1 MRMSI
6 KIRFRR
12 KQRCSLTT
20 KIMKLKNL
28 LSGLLAVLTV
38 PITPLLLACL
48 FTTTAVGQQPPRPP
62 RPPSVQGQTPIGTMN
77 GEPVTANDLILMIN
91 TDSPFMPPLDGS
103 PAPILQQFENQYP
116 ANPTATPSAPVIP
129 PKPPA
134 PGFSEQITNLMRTG
148 QEWLFRS
155 VLDTIIRPLM
165 PILTFLAWMI
175 ASFVLIVAFIRRF
188 HDNRGLGPEQL
199 VAWGIR
205 TVIFM
210 VIIGASPF
218 IIDAITITGKFFA
231 RPMRG
236 YNRQLVTEFDE
247 KMKQY
252 VKNNFAV
259 EDPNELLAERLPNGE
274 PGMVGI
280 ITDKESSVKDI
291 TSQMNILGWDMPRMF
306 TFMVIGQNIIKFG
319 AIFLS
324 VAGLFILIGLKLTAP
339 VLSAFG
345 FDEKFANQIFYPF
358 CWGVGTFALAF
369 PIVKEVTLYICY
381 GIGLLALSI
390 YNGES
395 VFSLDP
401 TTATI
406 ITNGNYDPASSALIV
421 TAMFFVSSLCFIL
434 VPWLSYRVLRGQVY
448 EGVSQV
454 SMGWML
460 STLGT
465 ALETYGVVAGAALHR
480 QAENTQIQ
488 GIYNAEQAA
497 AKKALEAANQSTDAR
512 LVSSVAGV
520 EGGLVTN
527 LGQIRANQ
535 VTQTLLAEANK
546 TFGIASSSA
555 ATRREITGMQ
565 AEAQGVQDGR
575 IFDAAKET
583 NLRSQGMLQNFGMM
597 KYEFI
602 PGGTSI
608 AGTTVPIRK
617 GVELY
622 DWSHGQH
629 VMQEANKRMNST
641 TLDNAA
647 SHNTNTQNVAD
658 QKVEASNTYQSEIN
672 RAYETQAS
680 QNIAAIDRGSGIAA
694 SSSRQGAGIQLSG
707 IRRSADMEKVANQLN
722 FEGRTEAAAINQTAA
737 TEAARLRMV
746 STVVT
751 GFFRDMDR
759 RLDEMKPKY

>member
-1 MRMSI
+1 MKVKYISRG
-6 KIRFRR
+6 
-12 KQRCSLTT
+12 TT
-20 KIMKLKNL
+20 AA
-28 LSGLLAVLTV
+28 LALFL
-38 PITPLLLACL
+38 TPLLYACL
-48 FTTTAVGQQPPRPP
+48 VTTAAGQRPRPP
-62 RPPSVQGQTPIGTMN
+62 RPPRVEGQTPIGTIN
-77 GEPVTANDLILMIN
+77 GQPVTANDLILTIN
-91 TDSPFMPPLDGS
+91 PASPFMPPLDGS
-103 PAPILQQFENQYP
+103 PAPALQQFENQYP
-116 ANPTATPSAPVIP
+116 ANPTATPQPGPVIP
-129 PKPPA
+129 PKPAA
-134 PGFSEQITNLMRTG
+134 PSFSEQIKNLMLTG
-148 QEWLFRS
+148 QQWLFRS
-155 VLDTIIRPLM
+155 VLDAIVKPLM
-165 PILTFLAWMI
+165 PILMFLAWII
-175 ASFVLIVAFIRRF
+175 ASFVLILAFIRRF

-205 TVIFM
+205 TIIFM
-210 VIIGASPF
+210 VVIGASPF
-218 IIDAITITGKFFA
+218 IIDALTVTGKFFA
-231 RPMRG
+231 RPVRA
-236 YNRQLVTEFDE
+236 YNRSLVAEFDE

-252 VKNNFAV
+252 VKANFAV

-274 PGMVGI
+274 PGLVGI

-291 TSQMNILGWDMPRMF
+291 TSEMNILGWDMPRMF

-324 VAGLFILIGLKLTAP
+324 LAGLFILIGLKLAAP

-358 CWGVGTFALAF
+358 CWGVATFALAF
-369 PIVKEVTLYICY
+369 PIVKEVTLYVCY

-421 TAMFFVSSLCFIL
+421 TILFFVSSLCFIL

-448 EGVSQV
+448 EGVSQI

-460 STLGT
+460 SSLGT
-465 ALETYGVVAGAALHR
+465 ALETYGLVAGAALHR

-488 GIYNAEQAA
+488 GIYNAEQTA
-497 AKKALEAANQSTDAR
+497 AKKALEAANQSTEAR

-535 VTQTLLAEANK
+535 VTQTLMAEANK
-546 TFGIASSSA
+546 SFGMLSSSA
-555 ATRREITGMQ
+555 ATRREIAGMN
-565 AEAQGVQDGR
+565 AEAQGAQDGR

-583 NLRSQGMLQNFGMM
+583 SLRSQGMLQNFGMM

-602 PGGTSI
+602 PGGSSI

-622 DWSHGQH
+622 DWSNDQH

-641 TLDNAA
+641 TLDNTALQ
-647 SHNTNTQNVAD
+647 NNNTQNVAE
-658 QKVEASNTYQSEIN
+658 QKIGASNTYQSDIN
-672 RAYETQAS
+672 SALEGQAS
-680 QNIAAIDRGSGIAA
+680 QNIAAINQGSGIAA

-707 IRRSADMEKVANQLN
+707 IRRSADIERGANQLN
-722 FEGRTEAAAINQTAA
+722 FEGRSEAATINQTAA
-737 TEAARLRMV
+737 IEAARLRMV

-759 RLDEMKPKY
+759 RLEEMKPKY

>member
-1 MRMSI
+1 MKIKSI
-6 KIRFRR
+6 SRGTAAALAI
-12 KQRCSLTT
+12 
-20 KIMKLKNL
+20 L
-28 LSGLLAVLTV
+28 L
-38 PITPLLLACL
+38 TPLLFACL
-48 FTTTAVGQQPPRPP
+48 NPTTAAGQRPRPP
-62 RPPSVQGQTPIGTMN
+62 RPPRVEGQTPIGTMN
-77 GEPVTANDLILMIN
+77 GQPVTANDLILMVN
-91 TDSPFMPPLDGS
+91 SDSPFMPPLDGS
-103 PAPILQQFENQYP
+103 PAPVLRQFETQYP
-116 ANPTATPSAPVIP
+116 ANPTATPPPAPVLP

-134 PGFSEQITNLMRTG
+134 PGFSEQIRNLMRTG
-148 QEWLFRS
+148 QEWLFKS
-155 VLDTIIRPLM
+155 VLETIVKPLM
-165 PILTFLAWMI
+165 PILTFLAWII
-175 ASFVLIVAFIRRF
+175 ASFVLILAFIRRF

-199 VAWGIR
+199 VAWAIR
-205 TVIFM
+205 SIIFM

-218 IIDAITITGKFFA
+218 IIDGLTITGKFFA
-231 RPMRG
+231 RPVKA
-236 YNRQLVTEFDE
+236 YNSRLVTEFDE

-252 VKNNFAV
+252 VKKNFAV

-274 PGMVGI
+274 PGLVGI
-280 ITDKESSVKDI
+280 ITDKNSSVKDI
-291 TSQMNILGWDMPRMF
+291 TGEMNVLGWSLPRMF
-306 TFMVIGQNIIKFG
+306 TVMVIGQNIIKFG
-319 AIFLS
+319 GLFLA
-324 VAGLFILIGLKLTAP
+324 VAALFILIGLKLAAP

-345 FDEKFANQIFYPF
+345 FDEKFAAQIFYPF
-358 CWGVGTFALAF
+358 CWGVATFALAF
-369 PIVKEVTLYICY
+369 PIVKEVTLYVCY

-390 YNGES
+390 YNGEA

-421 TAMFFVSSLCFIL
+421 TILFFVSSLCFIL

-448 EGVSQV
+448 EGVSQI

-460 STLGT
+460 SSLGT
-465 ALETYGVVAGAALHR
+465 ALETYGLVAGAAINR

-488 GIYNAEQAA
+488 GIYNAEQSA
-497 AKKALEAANQSTDAR
+497 AKKSLEAANQSTEAR

-535 VTQTLLAEANK
+535 VTQTLMAEANK
-546 TFGIASSSA
+546 TFGLLSSSA
-555 ATRREITGMQ
+555 ATRREIAGMK
-565 AEAQGVQDGR
+565 AEAQGTQDGR

-583 NLRSQGMLQNFGMM
+583 SLRSQGMLQNFGMM

-622 DWSHGQH
+622 DWTKDQH

-641 TLDNAA
+641 TLDNT
-647 SHNTNTQNVAD
+647 SLQNNNTQIVAD
-658 QKVEASNTYQSEIN
+658 QKIEASNTYQTDIN
-672 RAYETQAS
+672 KALEGQAA
-680 QNIAAIDRGSGIAA
+680 QNIAAVNQGSGIAA

-707 IRRSADMEKVANQLN
+707 IRRSAEMERGANQLN
-722 FEGRTEAAAINQTAA
+722 FDGRSEAATINQAA
-737 TEAARLRMV
+737 ALEAARLRMV

-759 RLDEMKPKY
+759 RLEEMKPKY

>member
-1 MRMSI
+1 MKVQFISRGTAAA
-6 KIRFRR
+6 
-12 KQRCSLTT
+12 LTF
-20 KIMKLKNL
+20 L
-28 LSGLLAVLTV
+28 LTSCLF
-38 PITPLLLACL
+38 ACL
-48 FTTTAVGQQPPRPP
+48 FTTTAVGQRPPRPP
-62 RPPSVQGQTPIGTMN
+62 RPPRVEGQTPIGTMN
-77 GEPVTANDLILMIN
+77 GQPVTANDLILTIN
-91 TDSPFMPPLDGS
+91 SDSPFMPPLDGS
-103 PAPILQQFENQYP
+103 PAPVLRQFENQYP
-116 ANPTATPSAPVIP
+116 ANPTATPSGPVLP
-129 PKPPA
+129 PKPAA
-134 PGFSEQITNLMRTG
+134 PSFSEQITNLMRTG

-155 VLDTIIRPLM
+155 VLDTIIKPLM
-165 PILTFLAWMI
+165 PILTFLAWTI

-205 TVIFM
+205 TIVFM
-210 VIIGASPF
+210 VVIGAGPF
-218 IIDAITITGKFFA
+218 IIDALTVTGKFFA
-231 RPMRG
+231 RPIRG
-236 YNRQLVTEFDE
+236 YNSSLVAEFDE

-259 EDPNELLAERLPNGE
+259 EDPNALLAERLPNGE
-274 PGMVGI
+274 PGLVGI

-291 TSQMNILGWDMPRMF
+291 TSEMNVLGWDMPRML

-324 VAGLFILIGLKLTAP
+324 VAGLFILIGLKLAAP

-358 CWGVGTFALAF
+358 CWGVATFALAF
-369 PIVKEVTLYICY
+369 PIVKEVTLYVCY

-390 YNGES
+390 YNGEA

-406 ITNGNYDPASSALIV
+406 ITNNNYDPASSALIV
-421 TAMFFVSSLCFIL
+421 TALFFVSSLCFIL

-460 STLGT
+460 SSLGT
-465 ALETYGVVAGAALHR
+465 ALETYGLVAGAALHR

-512 LVSSVAGV
+512 FVSSVAGV
-520 EGGLVTN
+520 EGGLVTS

-565 AEAQGVQDGR
+565 AEAEGTREARTFDGWKEAALRGQG
-575 IFDAAKET
+575 
-583 NLRSQGMLQNFGMM
+583 NLERFGM
-597 KYEFI
+597 KTYEFT
-602 PGGTSI
+602 PGGSSI
-608 AGTTVPIRK
+608 AGTSVPIRT
-617 GVELY
+617 GQELF
-622 DWSHGQH
+622 DWARDKHPI
-629 VMQEANKRMNST
+629 QEVNKRMDST
-641 TLDNAA
+641 TRDTVTLQN
-647 SHNTNTQNVAD
+647 NNTQIVAD
-658 QKVEASNTYQSEIN
+658 KKIEASNTYQGDIN
-672 RAYETQAS
+672 KALESQAS
-680 QNIAAIDRGSGIAA
+680 ESIAAINRGSGIAA
-694 SSSRQGAGIQLSG
+694 QSSRQGAGIQLSG
-707 IRRSADMEKVANQLN
+707 IRRSADMERVANQLN
-722 FEGRTEAAAINQTAA
+722 FEGRTEAASINQTAA
-737 TEAARLRMV
+737 MEAARLRMV
-746 STVVT
+746 SAVVT

-759 RLDEMKPKY
+759 RLEEMKPKY

>member
-1 MRMSI
+1 
-6 KIRFRR
+6 
-12 KQRCSLTT
+12 
-20 KIMKLKNL
+20 MKLRNK
-28 LSGLLAVLTV
+28 LSDKAAALT
-38 PITPLLLACL
+38 LLLTSCLFACL
-48 FTTTAVGQQPPRPP
+48 FTTTAAGQQPPRPP
-62 RPPSVQGQTPIGTMN
+62 RPPRVEGQTPIGTMN
-77 GEPVTANDLILMIN
+77 GQPVTANDLILTIN
-91 TDSPFMPPLDGS
+91 PDSPFMPPLDGS
-103 PAPILQQFENQYP
+103 PAPVLQQFENQYP
-116 ANPTATPSAPVIP
+116 ANPTATPPSPVLP
-129 PKPPA
+129 PKPVA
-134 PGFSEQITNLMRTG
+134 PSFSEQITNLMRTG

-155 VLDTIIRPLM
+155 VLDTIIKPLM
-165 PILTFLAWMI
+165 PILTFLAWII

-205 TVIFM
+205 TIIFM
-210 VIIGASPF
+210 VVIGASPF
-218 IIDAITITGKFFA
+218 IIDALTVTGKFFA
-231 RPMRG
+231 RPIRAF
-236 YNRQLVTEFDE
+236 NRSLVAEFDE

-259 EDPNELLAERLPNGE
+259 EDPDALLAERLPNGE
-274 PGMVGI
+274 PGLVGI
-280 ITDKESSVKDI
+280 ITDKESTVKDI
-291 TSQMNILGWDMPRMF
+291 TSEMNILGWDMPRMF

-324 VAGLFILIGLKLTAP
+324 VAGLFILIGLKLAAP

-358 CWGVGTFALAF
+358 CWGVATFALAF
-369 PIVKEVTLYICY
+369 PIVKEVTLYVCY

-390 YNGES
+390 YNGEV

-406 ITNGNYDPASSALIV
+406 ITNNNYDPASSALIV
-421 TAMFFVSSLCFIL
+421 TALFFVSSLCFIL

-460 STLGT
+460 SSIGT
-465 ALETYGVVAGAALHR
+465 ALETYGLVAGAALHR

-488 GIYNAEQAA
+488 GIYSAEQAA

-512 LVSSVAGV
+512 FVSSVAGV
-520 EGGLVTN
+520 EGGLVTS

-535 VTQTLLAEANK
+535 VTQALLAEANK

-555 ATRREITGMQ
+555 ATRREITGTL
-565 AEAQGVQDGR
+565 AEADGTREARTFDGKKEVELRGQG
-575 IFDAAKET
+575 
-583 NLRSQGMLQNFGMM
+583 NLERFGM
-597 KYEFI
+597 KTYEFV
-602 PGGTSI
+602 PGGSSI
-608 AGTTVPIRK
+608 AGTSVPIRT

-622 DWSHGQH
+622 DWAKDKHPI
-629 VMQEANKRMNST
+629 QEVNKRMDST
-641 TLDNAA
+641 TRDTVALQN
-647 SHNTNTQNVAD
+647 NNTQIVAD
-658 QKVEASNTYQSEIN
+658 KKIEASNTYQGDIN
-672 RAYETQAS
+672 RALEGQAS
-680 QNIAAIDRGSGIAA
+680 SSIAAINRGTGIAA
-694 SSSRQGAGIQLSG
+694 QSSRQGANIQLSG
-707 IRRSADMEKVANQLN
+707 IRRSADMERVSNQLN
-722 FEGRTEAAAINQTAA
+722 FEGRTEAAGINQAAA

-759 RLDEMKPKY
+759 RLEEMKPKY

>member
-1 MRMSI
+1 
-6 KIRFRR
+6 
-12 KQRCSLTT
+12 
-20 KIMKLKNL
+20 MKLKNTFVGTAAAL
-28 LSGLLAVLTV
+28 TFLLASCLF
-38 PITPLLLACL
+38 ACL
-48 FTTTAVGQQPPRPP
+48 FSTTAAGQQPPRP
-62 RPPSVQGQTPIGTMN
+62 RPPRVEGQTPIGTMN
-77 GEPVTANDLILMIN
+77 GQPVTANDLILTIN

-103 PAPILQQFENQYP
+103 PAPVLQQFENQYP
-116 ANPTATPSAPVIP
+116 ANPTATPQTVPVIP

-134 PGFSEQITNLMRTG
+134 PSFSEQITNLMRTG

-165 PILTFLAWMI
+165 PILTFLAWII

-205 TVIFM
+205 TIVFM
-210 VIIGASPF
+210 VVIGASPF
-218 IIDAITITGKFFA
+218 IIDALTITGKFFA
-231 RPMRG
+231 RPIRG
-236 YNRQLVTEFDE
+236 YNSSLIAEFDE

-259 EDPNELLAERLPNGE
+259 EDPDELLAERLPNGE
-274 PGMVGI
+274 PGLVGI
-280 ITDKESSVKDI
+280 ITDKNSTVKDI
-291 TSQMNILGWDMPRMF
+291 TSEMNILGWDMPRVF

-324 VAGLFILIGLKLTAP
+324 VSGLFILIGLKLAAP

-358 CWGVGTFALAF
+358 CWGVATFALAF
-369 PIVKEVTLYICY
+369 PIVKDVTLYVCY

-390 YNGES
+390 YNGEA

-406 ITNGNYDPASSALIV
+406 ITNNNYDPASSALIV
-421 TAMFFVSSLCFIL
+421 TALFFVSSLCFIL

-460 STLGT
+460 SSLGM
-465 ALETYGVVAGAALHR
+465 ALETYGLVAGAALHR

-520 EGGLVTN
+520 EGGLVTS

-565 AEAQGVQDGR
+565 AEAEGTRQSRTFDGWKEVDLRGQG
-575 IFDAAKET
+575 
-583 NLRSQGMLQNFGMM
+583 NLERFGM
-597 KYEFI
+597 KTYEFT
-602 PGGTSI
+602 PGGSSI
-608 AGTTVPIRK
+608 AGTSVPIRT
-617 GVELY
+617 GQELF
-622 DWSHGQH
+622 DWSRGKHPI
-629 VMQEANKRMNST
+629 QEVNKRMDST
-641 TLDNAA
+641 TKDTVALQNN
-647 SHNTNTQNVAD
+647 NTDIVAG
-658 QKVEASNTYQSEIN
+658 KKIEASNTYQGDIN
-672 RAYETQAS
+672 KAYESQAS
-680 QNIAAIDRGSGIAA
+680 QNISAIDRGSGIAA
-694 SSSRQGAGIQLSG
+694 QSTRQGAGIQLSG
-707 IRRSADMEKVANQLN
+707 IRRSAEMERGANQLN
-722 FEGRTEAAAINQTAA
+722 FEGRTEAASINQIAA
-737 TEAARLRMV
+737 IEAARLRMV

-759 RLDEMKPKY
+759 RLEEMKPKY

>member
-1 MRMSI
+1 M
-6 KIRFRR
+6 KIQ
-12 KQRCSLTT
+12 KLSSGIAAALTLCL
-20 KIMKLKNL
+20 M
-28 LSGLLAVLTV
+28 
-38 PITPLLLACL
+38 PLLLACL
-48 FTTTAVGQQPPRPP
+48 FTTTAVGQQPPRP
-62 RPPSVQGQTPIGTMN
+62 RPPRVEGQTPIGTMN
-77 GEPVTANDLILMIN
+77 GQPVTANDLIMGIN
-91 TDSPFMPPLDGS
+91 SNSPFMPPLDGS

-116 ANPTATPSAPVIP
+116 ANPTATPPIVPVIP

-148 QEWLFRS
+148 QDWLFRS

-165 PILTFLAWMI
+165 PILTFLAWII
-175 ASFVLIVAFIRRF
+175 ASFVLIIAFIRRF

-205 TVIFM
+205 TIVFM
-210 VIIGASPF
+210 IIIGASPF
-218 IIDAITITGKFFA
+218 IIDALTVTGKFFA
-231 RPMRG
+231 RPIRG
-236 YNRQLVTEFDE
+236 YNSSLIAEFDE
-247 KMKQY
+247 KMKKY

-259 EDPNELLAERLPNGE
+259 EDPNELLAERLPNGQ
-274 PGMVGI
+274 PGLVGI
-280 ITDKESSVKDI
+280 ITDKNSSVKDI
-291 TSQMNILGWDMPRMF
+291 TSEMNILGWDMPKMF

-319 AIFLS
+319 GIFLA
-324 VAGLFILIGLKLTAP
+324 VAGLFILIGLKLAAP

-358 CWGVGTFALAF
+358 CWGVATFALAF
-369 PIVKEVTLYICY
+369 PIVKAVTLFVCY
-381 GIGLLALSI
+381 SIGLLALSI
-390 YNGES
+390 YNGEA

-406 ITNGNYDPASSALIV
+406 ITNSNYGPASSALIV
-421 TAMFFVSSLCFIL
+421 TALFFVSSLCFIL

-460 STLGT
+460 SSLGT
-465 ALETYGVVAGAALHR
+465 ALETYGLVAGAALHR

-488 GIYNAEQAA
+488 GIYNAEQVA

-520 EGGLVTN
+520 EGGLVSS

-535 VTQTLLAEANK
+535 VTQTLMAEANK

-555 ATRREITGMQ
+555 ATQREITGMR
-565 AEAQGVQDGR
+565 AEAEGTREARSFDGKKEVELRGQG
-575 IFDAAKET
+575 
-583 NLRSQGMLQNFGMM
+583 NLERFGM
-597 KYEFI
+597 KTYEFT
-602 PGGTSI
+602 PGGSSV
-608 AGTTVPIRK
+608 AGTSVPIRA
-617 GVELY
+617 GQELF
-622 DWSHGQH
+622 DWSRDKHPI
-629 VMQEANKRMNST
+629 QEVNKLMDST
-641 TLDNAA
+641 TKANVSLQNN
-647 SHNTNTQNVAD
+647 NTDIVAD
-658 QKVEASNTYQSEIN
+658 KKVEASNAYQGDIN
-672 RAYETQAS
+672 KAYETQAS
-680 QNIAAIDRGSGIAA
+680 QNIDAIVRGSGIAE

-707 IRRSADMEKVANQLN
+707 IRRSADMEKVANQMN
-722 FEGRTEAAAINQTAA
+722 FDGRTEAASINQDAA

-759 RLDEMKPKY
+759 RLEEMKPKY

>member
-1 MRMSI
+1 
-6 KIRFRR
+6 
-12 KQRCSLTT
+12 
-20 KIMKLKNL
+20 MKLKNRL
-28 LSGLLAVLTV
+28 GGNAAALAVLLTSY
-38 PITPLLLACL
+38 LFACL
-48 FTTTAVGQQPPRPP
+48 FTTMAAGQQPPRP
-62 RPPSVQGQTPIGTMN
+62 RPPRVEGQTPIGTMN
-77 GEPVTANDLILMIN
+77 GQPVTANDLILTIN

-103 PAPILQQFENQYP
+103 PAPVLQQFENQYP
-116 ANPTATPSAPVIP
+116 ANPAATPPPVPVIP
-129 PKPPA
+129 PKPAA
-134 PGFSEQITNLMRTG
+134 PNFGEQITNLMRTG

-155 VLDTIIRPLM
+155 VLDTIIKPLM
-165 PILTFLAWMI
+165 PILTFLAWII

-199 VAWGIR
+199 TAWGVR
-205 TVIFM
+205 TIVFM

-218 IIDAITITGKFFA
+218 IIDALTVTGKFFA
-231 RPMRG
+231 RPIRG
-236 YNRQLVTEFDE
+236 YNSSLIAEFDE

-259 EDPNELLAERLPNGE
+259 EDPNELLAERLPNGQ
-274 PGMVGI
+274 PGLVGI
-280 ITDKESSVKDI
+280 ITDKNSTVKDI
-291 TSQMNILGWDMPRMF
+291 TGEMNILGWDMPRMF

-324 VAGLFILIGLKLTAP
+324 VAGLFILIGLKLAAP

-358 CWGVGTFALAF
+358 CWGVATFALAF
-369 PIVKEVTLYICY
+369 PLVKAVTLYVCY
-381 GIGLLALSI
+381 SIGLLALSI
-390 YNGES
+390 YNGEA

-406 ITNGNYDPASSALIV
+406 ITNSNYDPASSALIV
-421 TAMFFVSSLCFIL
+421 TALFFVSSLCFIL

-460 STLGT
+460 SSLGT
-465 ALETYGVVAGAALHR
+465 ALETYGLVAGAALHR

-520 EGGLVTN
+520 EGGLVSS

-535 VTQTLLAEANK
+535 VTQTLMAEANK

-555 ATRREITGMQ
+555 ATQREITGMRVE
-565 AEAQGVQDGR
+565 AEGTREARSFDGKKEVELRGQGNQER
-575 IFDAAKET
+575 
-583 NLRSQGMLQNFGMM
+583 FGM
-597 KYEFI
+597 KTYEFT
-602 PGGTSI
+602 PGGSSV
-608 AGTTVPIRK
+608 AGTSVPIRA
-617 GVELY
+617 GQELF
-622 DWSHGQH
+622 DWSRDKHPI
-629 VMQEANKRMNST
+629 QEVNKLMDST
-641 TLDNAA
+641 TRANVSLQNN
-647 SHNTNTQNVAD
+647 NTDIVAD
-658 QKVEASNTYQSEIN
+658 KKVEASNIYQGDIN
-672 RAYETQAS
+672 RAYETQAAH
-680 QNIAAIDRGSGIAA
+680 NIAAINRGSGIAE

-707 IRRSADMEKVANQLN
+707 LRRSADMETVANQLN
-722 FEGRTEAAAINQTAA
+722 FDGRTEAASINQTAA

-759 RLDEMKPKY
+759 RLEEMKPRY

>member
-1 MRMSI
+1 MKVQYISRGTAAA
-6 KIRFRR
+6 
-12 KQRCSLTT
+12 LT
-20 KIMKLKNL
+20 IL
-28 LSGLLAVLTV
+28 LTSCLF
-38 PITPLLLACL
+38 ACL
-48 FTTTAVGQQPPRPP
+48 FMTTAAGQQPPRPP
-62 RPPSVQGQTPIGTMN
+62 RPPRVEGQTPIGTMN
-77 GEPVTANDLILMIN
+77 GQPVTANDLILTIN
-91 TDSPFMPPLDGS
+91 PDSPFMPPLDGS
-103 PAPILQQFENQYP
+103 PAPVLQQFENQYP
-116 ANPTATPSAPVIP
+116 ANPTATPSGPVLP
-129 PKPPA
+129 PKPAA
-134 PGFSEQITNLMRTG
+134 PSFSEQITNLMRTG

-155 VLDTIIRPLM
+155 VLDTIVRPLI
-165 PILTFLAWMI
+165 PILTFLAWII

-205 TVIFM
+205 TIVFM
-210 VIIGASPF
+210 VVIGANPF
-218 IIDAITITGKFFA
+218 IIDALTVTGKFFA
-231 RPMRG
+231 RPVRG
-236 YNRQLVTEFDE
+236 YNRSLVAEFDE

-259 EDPNELLAERLPNGE
+259 EDPDALLAERLPNGE
-274 PGMVGI
+274 PGLVGI

-291 TSQMNILGWDMPRMF
+291 TSKMNILGWDMPRMF

-324 VAGLFILIGLKLTAP
+324 VAGLFILIGLKLAAP

-358 CWGVGTFALAF
+358 CWGVATFALAF

-381 GIGLLALSI
+381 SIGLLALSI
-390 YNGES
+390 YNGEA

-406 ITNGNYDPASSALIV
+406 ITNNNYDPASSALIV
-421 TAMFFVSSLCFIL
+421 TALFFVSSLCFIL

-465 ALETYGVVAGAALHR
+465 ALETYGLVAGAAINR

-497 AKKALEAANQSTDAR
+497 AKKALEAANQSTEAK

-520 EGGLVTN
+520 EGGLVTS

-546 TFGIASSSA
+546 TYGIASSSA
-555 ATRREITGMQ
+555 ATRREITGTL
-565 AEAQGVQDGR
+565 AETEGAREAR
-575 IFDAAKET
+575 IFDGKKEVELRGQG
-583 NLRSQGMLQNFGMM
+583 NLERFGM
-597 KYEFI
+597 KTYEFT
-602 PGGTSI
+602 PGGSSI
-608 AGTTVPIRK
+608 AGTSVPIRT
-617 GVELY
+617 GQELF
-622 DWSHGQH
+622 DWARDKHPI
-629 VMQEANKRMNST
+629 QEVNKRMDST
-641 TLDNAA
+641 TRDTVALQNN
-647 SHNTNTQNVAD
+647 NTDIVAD
-658 QKVEASNTYQSEIN
+658 KKIDASNTYQGDIN
-672 RAYETQAS
+672 KALESQAS
-680 QNIAAIDRGSGIAA
+680 ESIAAINRGSSIAA
-694 SSSRQGAGIQLSG
+694 QSSRQGAGIQLSG
-707 IRRSADMEKVANQLN
+707 IRRSADIERAANQLN
-722 FEGRTEAAAINQTAA
+722 FEGRSEAASINQTAA
-737 TEAARLRMV
+737 MEAARLRMV

-759 RLDEMKPKY
+759 RLEEMKPKY

>member
-1 MRMSI
+1 
-6 KIRFRR
+6 
-12 KQRCSLTT
+12 
-20 KIMKLKNL
+20 MKLRNK
-28 LSGLLAVLTV
+28 LSGKYAALT
-38 PITPLLLACL
+38 LLLTSCLFACL
-48 FTTTAVGQQPPRPP
+48 FTTTAVGQRPPRPP
-62 RPPSVQGQTPIGTMN
+62 RPPRVEGQTPIGTMN
-77 GEPVTANDLILMIN
+77 GQPVTANDLILTIN
-91 TDSPFMPPLDGS
+91 SDSPFMPPLDGS
-103 PAPILQQFENQYP
+103 PAPVLQQFENQYP
-116 ANPTATPSAPVIP
+116 ANPTATPSGPVLP
-129 PKPPA
+129 PKPAA
-134 PGFSEQITNLMRTG
+134 PSFSEQITNLMRTG

-165 PILTFLAWMI
+165 PILTFLAWII
-175 ASFVLIVAFIRRF
+175 ASFVMILTFIRRF

-205 TVIFM
+205 TITFM
-210 VIIGASPF
+210 VVIGASPF
-218 IIDAITITGKFFA
+218 IIDALTVTGKFFA
-231 RPMRG
+231 RPVRA
-236 YNRQLVTEFDE
+236 YNRSLVAEFDE

-252 VKNNFAV
+252 VKANFAV

-274 PGMVGI
+274 PGLVGI

-291 TSQMNILGWDMPRMF
+291 TSEMNILGWDMPRMF
-306 TFMVIGQNIIKFG
+306 TFMVVGQNIIEFG

-324 VAGLFILIGLKLTAP
+324 VAGLFILIGLKLAAP

-358 CWGVGTFALAF
+358 CWGVATFALAF

-390 YNGES
+390 YNGEA

-401 TTATI
+401 ATATI
-406 ITNGNYDPASSALIV
+406 ITNNNYDPASSALIV
-421 TAMFFVSSLCFIL
+421 TALFFVSSLCFIL

-460 STLGT
+460 SSLGT
-465 ALETYGVVAGAALHR
+465 ALETYGLVAGAALHR

-520 EGGLVTN
+520 EGGLVTS

-555 ATRREITGMQ
+555 ATRREITGTL
-565 AEAQGVQDGR
+565 AEAAGTKEARAFDGKKEVELRGQG
-575 IFDAAKET
+575 
-583 NLRSQGMLQNFGMM
+583 NLERFGM
-597 KYEFI
+597 KTYEFT
-602 PGGTSI
+602 PGGSSI
-608 AGTTVPIRK
+608 AGTSVPIRT
-617 GVELY
+617 GQELF
-622 DWSHGQH
+622 DWARDKHPI
-629 VMQEANKRMNST
+629 QEVNKRMDST
-641 TLDNAA
+641 TRDTVALQNN
-647 SHNTNTQNVAD
+647 NTEIVAD
-658 QKVEASNTYQSEIN
+658 KKIDASNTYQGDIN
-672 RAYETQAS
+672 KAYEAQAS

-694 SSSRQGAGIQLSG
+694 QSSRQGAGIQLSG
-707 IRRSADMEKVANQLN
+707 IRRSADMEKVANQMN
-722 FEGRTEAAAINQTAA
+722 FEGRSEAASINQTAA
-737 TEAARLRMV
+737 MEAARLRMV

-759 RLDEMKPKY
+759 RLEEMKPKY